1 QRKEDIPLLVN
12 YFVAKFNKKIGKKI
26 DTVSKETLN
35 ALQEYHWPGNVREL
49 ESVIERA
56 VITSQGS
63 ALQVLD
69 RLETFRKKG
78 ELVAQD
84 VKALAELEHDHIL
97 QVLQKTGW
105 RIEGKNGA
113 AVLLGLNAS
122 TLRAR
127 IRKYGILRQ

>member
-1 QRKEDIPLLVN
+1 
-12 YFVAKFNKKIGKKI
+12 
-26 DTVSKETLN
+26 
-35 ALQEYHWPGNVREL
+35 VREL
-49 ESVIERA
+49 ESIIERA
-56 VITSQGS
+56 VITSQGN

-69 RLETFRKKG
+69 RFAKSRNYEESDG
-78 ELVAQD
+78 HEI
-84 VKALAELEHDHIL
+84 KALAELEHDHVL

-127 IRKYGILRQ
+127 MRKYGIVRQ